1 MIDKN
6 AFGFCVATLDLS
18 KGASRAGRDFGDKLL
33 GKLMSAVMWLVFHPQ
48 LRTRAQFSQGA
59 SRAGGDFGDMHN
71 KKKKK
76 KLSSLI
82 GLLIERA
89 NS

>member
-1 MIDKN
+1 MDTNLGKGCSACGCADIEKEMIDKN

-48 LRTRAQFSQGA
+48 LRTRAQFS
-59 SRAGGDFGDMHN
+59 
-71 KKKKK
+71 
-76 KLSSLI
+76 
-82 GLLIERA
+82 
-89 NS
+89 